1 MSGEALEASPFDG
14 AIPEKL
20 SIALGGELIPIVA
33 LHGGYFVGQRKGCLV
48 GGFSMAIVWA
58 YPLTSVA
65 SIDAIPH
72 FFGVFIGDFSFM
84 LYGEVG

>member
-1 MSGEALEASPFDG
+1 
-14 AIPEKL
+14 
-20 SIALGGELIPIVA
+20 
-33 LHGGYFVGQRKGCLV
+33 
-48 GGFSMAIVWA
+48 MAIVWA

-84 LYGEVG
+84 LYGEIGKAAAAVDAVGGERLCGTGYEAALATTA